1 MADVRKAVLA
11 YICVLAL
18 GFVLGGWTVYTIAE
32 GRYSGEINKLS
43 AGLARSEELNRQL
56 DSANVKLI
64 DSNTRARAE
73 VARLEQ
79 QLARDRKDFDA
90 RIGRI
95 KTTVADI
102 SGGLS
107 GSADSIQGVID
118 GLRELGTLIE
128 ALP

>member
-18 GFVLGGWTVYTIAE
+18 GSVLGGWTVYTIAE
-32 GRYSGEINKLS
+32 GHYSGEINKLS

-79 QLARDRKDFDA
+79 QLTRDRKDFDA

-128 ALP
+128 ELP